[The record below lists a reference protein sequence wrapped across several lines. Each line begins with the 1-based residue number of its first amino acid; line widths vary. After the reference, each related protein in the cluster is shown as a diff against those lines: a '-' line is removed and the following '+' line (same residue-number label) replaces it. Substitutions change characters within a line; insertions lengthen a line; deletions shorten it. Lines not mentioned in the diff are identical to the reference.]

1 MFIKYQRL
9 LNTYTYGV
17 KKIEFSIPQNFHETE
32 SQNFHETE
40 SQNFHETESRLK
52 YFVFD

>member
-1 MFIKYQRL
+1 MKL
-9 LNTYTYGV
+9 SH

-40 SQNFHETESRLK
+40 SQNFHETESQNFHETESRLK